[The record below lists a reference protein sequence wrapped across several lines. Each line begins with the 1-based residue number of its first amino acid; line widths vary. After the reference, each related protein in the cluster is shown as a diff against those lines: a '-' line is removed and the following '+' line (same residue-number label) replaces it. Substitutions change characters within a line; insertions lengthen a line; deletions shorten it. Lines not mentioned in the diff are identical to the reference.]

1 MQGPNFESPPWPKMQ
16 LSELYLGTLLD
27 FCDVGITYEITL
39 HTNHRRCDGY
49 SLVCYSVKEQ
59 LKESVLE
66 LCEAQDKGRI
76 RMAAVEKAGFL

>member
-1 MQGPNFESPPWPKMQ
+1 MQGPNFESPPWPKMR
-16 LSELYLGTLLD
+16 LSELHLRTLLD

-59 LKESVLE
+59 LKERVL
-66 LCEAQDKGRI
+66 EAQDNGRK
-76 RMAAVEKAGFL
+76 RTTAVEEAGFL